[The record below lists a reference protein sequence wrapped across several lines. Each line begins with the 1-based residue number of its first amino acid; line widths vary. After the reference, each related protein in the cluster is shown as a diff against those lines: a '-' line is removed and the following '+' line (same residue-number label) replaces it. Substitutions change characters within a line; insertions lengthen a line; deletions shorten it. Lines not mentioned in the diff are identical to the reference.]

1 MGVNTTAI
9 LRKGL
14 TIEEIEKAISEKYT
28 DVEVRA
34 SSNDFMYVIFK
45 DGADQRQL
53 AISFSNS
60 CERDNGI
67 AGIWISL
74 GMWGNSIDIA
84 RYLCETFGGYL
95 DENNCDDEGY
105 YPINFHLYLQGAE
118 FNQLDLFKNKVIQKF
133 GYKHLKDA
141 LSLLYE
147 FKHIA

>member
-118 FNQLDLFKNKVIQKF
+118 FNQFDLFKNKVIQKF

-147 FKHIA
+147 FKNIA

>member
-67 AGIWISL
+67 AGIWNV
-74 GMWGNSIDIA
+74 G
-84 RYLCETFGGYL
+84 
-95 DENNCDDEGY
+95 
-105 YPINFHLYLQGAE
+105 
-118 FNQLDLFKNKVIQKF
+118 QLN
-133 GYKHLKDA
+133 
-141 LSLLYE
+141 
-147 FKHIA
+147 